1 MKVCTG
7 MEQAESLIV
16 SLDFYMEVCVVHQP

>member
-1 MKVCTG
+1 MKFVNESNTG

-16 SLDFYMEVCVVHQP
+16 